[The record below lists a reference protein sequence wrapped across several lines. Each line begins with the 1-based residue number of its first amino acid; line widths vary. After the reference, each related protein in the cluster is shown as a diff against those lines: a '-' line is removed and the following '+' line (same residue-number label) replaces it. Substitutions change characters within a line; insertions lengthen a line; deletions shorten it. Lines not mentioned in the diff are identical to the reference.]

1 MKLNYFFL
9 LIIDS
14 KKEYLLLAHVPT
26 ALSGGWAVWMLA
38 MNAFVA
44 DITAPEDRAFRY
56 GMMHLGWYFKFCNKK
71 DYKRSLKR
79 S

>member
-1 MKLNYFFL
+1 MGFVKTTVPMTVHHKHFIFL
-9 LIIDS
+9 FTDS

-44 DITAPEDRAFRY
+44 DITAPDDRAFRY
-56 GMMHLGWYFKFCNKK
+56 GMLHLGP
-71 DYKRSLKR
+71 
-79 S
+79 